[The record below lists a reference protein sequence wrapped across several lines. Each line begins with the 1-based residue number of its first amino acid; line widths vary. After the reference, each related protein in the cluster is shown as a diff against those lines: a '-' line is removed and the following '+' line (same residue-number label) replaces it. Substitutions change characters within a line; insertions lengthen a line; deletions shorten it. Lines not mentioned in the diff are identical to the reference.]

1 MNLVRLALGNLRRR
15 PGRTVLTAAAI
26 SLGVAAVVA
35 LTSIAWGFETSWQ
48 QANDARGTDLIVT
61 RVASENGMPSS
72 FPASKLQGTLKA
84 YPHVQEVV
92 GLLSEMLS
100 IGDSGPPVFV
110 FGWAY
115 DSYLW
120 KHLRLLDG
128 KWPDNEIEP
137 VVMIGSLAAEV
148 LKSRTGDALEIEGRK
163 FRVAGI
169 FESAAVVES
178 GALLMTLAQ
187 AQQISDKPG
196 KVNVLNIRLDAH
208 ASDADIADF
217 KARVR
222 QAAPGFVAVTSGE
235 LVQKNAV
242 VRISKAMSSATILI
256 ASLVAALVVFNTM
269 LMSVTERT
277 REIGLLL
284 ALGWQRRTV
293 MSLIFGESMML
304 ALLGGLLGILLGIA
318 MAWGLERLDLMHG
331 KIAPVFSASFFAS
344 VVGLS
349 VLIGACGGLLPA
361 LKAARMLPAH
371 ALRQE

>member
-1 MNLVRLALGNLRRR
+1 
-15 PGRTVLTAAAI
+15 
-26 SLGVAAVVA
+26 
-35 LTSIAWGFETSWQ
+35 
-48 QANDARGTDLIVT
+48 
-61 RVASENGMPSS
+61 
-72 FPASKLQGTLKA
+72 
-84 YPHVQEVV
+84 
-92 GLLSEMLS
+92 
-100 IGDSGPPVFV
+100 
-110 FGWAY
+110 
-115 DSYLW
+115 
-120 KHLRLLDG
+120 
-128 KWPDNEIEP
+128 
-137 VVMIGSLAAEV
+137 
-148 LKSRTGDALEIEGRK
+148 LEIEGRK